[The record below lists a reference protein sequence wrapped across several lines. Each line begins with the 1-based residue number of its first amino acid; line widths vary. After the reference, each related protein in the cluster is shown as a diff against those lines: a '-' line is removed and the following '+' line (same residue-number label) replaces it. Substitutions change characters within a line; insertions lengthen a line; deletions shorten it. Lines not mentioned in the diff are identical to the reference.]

1 MRSDPRP
8 LSPHLQVYRWQLTS
22 VLSILHRLTG
32 VALTV
37 GTILL
42 VWWLVSAAN
51 GPDLFELAQGF
62 LGSPI
67 GLLLLFGWSVAL
79 FYHLCNGLRHLWWD
93 TGSGLDL
100 RSVYAERLGGSRRH
114 RDPDGCRLDRRLSP
128 PGDRRMAEPGMRSPR

>member
-22 VLSILHRLTG
+22 VLSILHRVTG

-42 VWWLVSAAN
+42 VWWLVAAAN
-51 GPDLFELAQGF
+51 GPDSFEAAQGF

-79 FYHLCNGLRHLWWD
+79 FYHLCNGHAASVVGYRQRPRPAQRLCRAA
-93 TGSGLDL
+93 GRCSPAP
-100 RSVYAERLGGSRRH
+100 RS
-114 RDPDGCRLDRRLSP
+114 
-128 PGDRRMAEPGMRSPR
+128 